1 MIVKFCGLKRLVDV
15 EMCNK
20 LQPDMIGLIFAPSPR
35 KVEKDLAKDMVLTKS
50 PSIKSVGVFKD
61 QNISEVI
68 EIATYLQLD
77 FVQLHGKE
85 DYEYIKHLKDLGF
98 RVIKAIEVERQEDIK
113 RAKRYVEIADFVL
126 LDRPK
131 GSSLDITE
139 VAKLAD
145 FDYIIAGGITPEN
158 IDKFLKLNPIGIDI
172 SSGIETDGFK
182 DFTKMKKIIDKVNK
196 YKVGETKNG

>member
-35 KVEKDLAKDMVLTKS
+35 KIERDLANEIVLTKS

-68 EIATYLQLD
+68 EIATQLQLD

-98 RVIKAIEVERQEDIK
+98 RVIKAIEVKRQEDIK

-139 VAKLAD
+139 IAKFAD
-145 FDYIIAGGITPEN
+145 FAYIIAGGITPEN
-158 IDKFLKLNPIGIDI
+158 IDKYLNLNPVGIDV
-172 SSGIETDGFK
+172 SSGIETEGYK
-182 DFTKMKKIIDKVNK
+182 DFSKMKKIIDIVNK
-196 YKVGETKNG
+196 YKVGEIENG

>member
-20 LQPDMIGLIFAPSPR
+20 LQPDMIGLIFAQSPR
-35 KVEKDLAKDMVLTKS
+35 RVEKDIAKDMILAKS

-68 EIATYLQLD
+68 EIATQLQLD
-77 FVQLHGKE
+77 FVQLHGRE
-85 DYEYIKHLKDLGF
+85 DCEYIKHLKNLGF
-98 RVIKAIEVERQEDIK
+98 RVIKAIEVKGQEDIK
-113 RAKRYVEIADFVL
+113 IAKRYVEIADFVL

-131 GSSLDITE
+131 DSSLDITK

-158 IDKFLKLNPIGIDI
+158 IDKYLNLNPVGIDV
-172 SSGIETDGFK
+172 SSGIETEGYK
-182 DFTKMKKIIDKVNK
+182 DFAKMKKIIDMVNK
-196 YKVGETKNG
+196 YKVGEIENG

>member
-1 MIVKFCGLKRLVDV
+1 MIVKFCGLKRLSDI

-20 LQPDMIGLIFAPSPR
+20 LQPDMIGLIFAQSPR
-35 KVEKDLAKDMVLTKS
+35 KVEKDLAKEMILAKS

-85 DYEYIKHLKDLGF
+85 DYKYINHLKDLGF
-98 RVIKAIEVERQEDIK
+98 KVIKAIEVERQEDITE
-113 RAKRYVEIADFVL
+113 AKRYTEIADFVL

-139 VAKLAD
+139 IAKFAD
-145 FDYIIAGGITPEN
+145 FAYIIAGGITPEN
-158 IDKFLKLNPIGIDI
+158 IDKYLNLNPVGIDV

>member
-1 MIVKFCGLKRLVDV
+1 MIVKFCGLKRLDDI

-35 KVEKDLAKDMVLTKS
+35 KVEKDLAKDIVLAKS

-113 RAKRYVEIADFVL
+113 RAKRYTEIADFVL

-139 VAKLAD
+139 VAKFAD
-145 FDYIIAGGITPEN
+145 FAYIIAGGITPEN
-158 IDKFLKLNPIGIDI
+158 VDKYLNLNPVGIDI

-182 DFTKMKKIIDKVNK
+182 DFAKMKKIIDKVNK

>member
-1 MIVKFCGLKRLVDV
+1 MIVKFCGLKRLIDI

-35 KVEKDLAKDMVLTKS
+35 KVEKDLAKDIVLAKS

-113 RAKRYVEIADFVL
+113 RAKRYTEIADFVL

-139 VAKLAD
+139 VAKFAD
-145 FDYIIAGGITPEN
+145 FAYIIAGGITPEN
-158 IDKFLKLNPIGIDI
+158 VDKYLNLNPVGIDI

-182 DFTKMKKIIDKVNK
+182 DFIKMKKIIDKVNK